1 MPRGASTP
9 EAAAPPPHRVVP
21 GEDADRSRVTVRL
34 LGGFELCCDGAH
46 VSLQPASQRLIAFL
60 ALHDRPL
67 LRLYVAGSLWLDVEE
82 ARSCANLRSTLW
94 RLRQPGH
101 PIVEAT
107 ATHIRLAST
116 VVVDVRELVRV
127 ARQVLESPGA
137 ALDEAFDDE
146 TLEEDLLPDWYE
158 EWVDLERERL
168 RQLRLHAVE
177 AAAEY
182 ALAQHRPARAVDLA
196 LSALRRD
203 PLRESLHELVIR
215 THLARGNRAEA
226 IRHHR
231 GHVARMETEL
241 GLRPSPEITRLLR
254 ESNALPAGLE
264 ESS

>member
-1 MPRGASTP
+1 M
-9 EAAAPPPHRVVP
+9 
-21 GEDADRSRVTVRL
+21 
-34 LGGFELCCDGAH
+34 LGGFELSCDGVH
-46 VSLQPASQRLIAFL
+46 VSVPPASQRLIAFL

-67 LRLYVAGSLWLDVEE
+67 LRLYVAGALWLDAEE

-107 ATHIRLAST
+107 ATHVRLAST
-116 VVVDVRELVRV
+116 VVVDVREFVRV
-127 ARQVLESPGA
+127 ARQVLESPDA
-137 ALDEAFDDE
+137 ALDVTFDGGP
-146 TLEEDLLPDWYE
+146 LEEDLLPDWYD

-215 THLARGNRAEA
+215 THLAQGNRAEA
-226 IRHHR
+226 IRYHR
-231 GHVARMETEL
+231 GHVARMETEFGL
-241 GLRPSPEITRLLR
+241 GPSPAIARLLR
-254 ESNALPAGLE
+254 ESGALPVGIE